1 MTFRRI
7 PPPTWWQRQK
17 KKLGYW
23 WRRTRSRIACWV
35 LGIDH
40 FDIKMKGTIKSWETN
55 IQGLH
60 LTLDGDIDLMGDGAK
75 FTHNEGTVSI
85 DTLTVGATYNPFTD
99 EYVESDGT
107 TLIGDSRTGKLKVK

>member
-23 WRRTRSRIACWV
+23 WRRTRARIACWV

-40 FDIKMKGTIKSWETN
+40 FDIKMKGTIKNWETN

-75 FTHNEGTVSI
+75 FTHNDGTVTI
-85 DTLTVGATYNPFTD
+85 DALMVGSTYNPFTD